1 MSRLLLLVA
10 IAIVVY
16 LLIKSFRRR
25 LDNENASAKSA
36 KDKVEDM
43 VRCSYCGTHL
53 PKTECVVHADKYY
66 CTEAHKRAHL
76 DQPK

>member
-16 LLIKSFRRR
+16 LLVKSFRQR
-25 LDNENASAKSA
+25 LGSENAP
-36 KDKVEDM
+36 DKAGEDM
-43 VRCSYCGTHL
+43 VSCSFCGTHL
-53 PKTECVVHADKYY
+53 PKAECIVHAGKCY

-76 DQPK
+76 DQPE

>member
-10 IAIVVY
+10 IAIVIY
-16 LLIKSFRRR
+16 LLVKSFRQR
-25 LDNENASAKSA
+25 LGSKDAPAKP
-36 KDKVEDM
+36 VEDM

-53 PKTECVVHADKYY
+53 PQAECVVHADKYY

-76 DQPK
+76 DQPE

>member
-10 IAIVVY
+10 IAIVIY
-16 LLIKSFRRR
+16 LLVKFFRQR
-25 LDNENASAKSA
+25 LGHENAPDQA
-36 KDKVEDM
+36 VQDM

-53 PKTECVVHADKYY
+53 PKAECVVHAGQCY

-76 DQPK
+76 DQPE

>member
-10 IAIVVY
+10 IAIVIY
-16 LLIKSFRRR
+16 LLVKSFRQR
-25 LDNENASAKSA
+25 LGSKNAP
-36 KDKVEDM
+36 DKAAQDM

-53 PKTECVVHADKYY
+53 PQAECVVHADKYY

-76 DQPK
+76 DQPE